1 MGIVELFETGFF
13 TVFWDWSSPI
23 LTGIF
28 YLGVIIGVF
37 LQILLRKKFKNPTIK
52 WLIRGFC
59 GFCITIS
66 VVICEC
72 LWHNITGWDRL
83 GVIVVYGFVISIIL
97 GAIIATVISLFVK
110 GKR

>member
-1 MGIVELFETGFF
+1 MLGTGFF
-13 TVFWDWSSPI
+13 SVFWDWDSPI

-37 LQILLRKKFKNPTIK
+37 IQIFLQKKFRNPTIK
-52 WLIRGFC
+52 WLTRGFC
-59 GFCITIS
+59 GFCIAIA
-66 VVICEC
+66 VIICEC
-72 LWHNITGWDRL
+72 WWHNTTGWDKL